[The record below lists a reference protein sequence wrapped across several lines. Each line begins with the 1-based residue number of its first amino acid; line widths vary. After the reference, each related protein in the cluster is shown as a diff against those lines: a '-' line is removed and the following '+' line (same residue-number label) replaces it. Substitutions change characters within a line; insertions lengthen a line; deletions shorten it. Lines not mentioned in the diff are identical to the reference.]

1 MKRLALILAVLYT
14 CAAFGLTLG
23 FTKAE
28 DGWALGRPFTVQ
40 GYKSGATYV
49 IADGDNSAKFIMT
62 DAGDV
67 WNVGFG
73 ALMLSNA
80 TAPVLKTTKTGTATN
95 AIAWP
100 DSVLHLTTA
109 NMDDGFGSG
118 IAFLATDSGVTGAV
132 LGGIGAVRDGV
143 DTEGKLVFY
152 AGTAGAEP
160 LGSIDHA
167 GTFDLT
173 GVSGEVTALNIWDTG
188 PGTALRIGTSSSW
201 LNRTVVGKNQIQFER
216 SDINSPAHLNC
227 LIEVPM
233 GTTEELYFWF
243 GSQGAPTYYWFPTYA
258 QLSAGVNIGTTG
270 SGADD
275 NELCAG
281 IADAGAYSLQ
291 GVTGYLSGDLTVQGG
306 DLIGTTGTL
315 NLFNGLSTTVNAFG
329 AATVLNEGS
338 STCVHTLGGSLANNG
353 TLRSGSVLTGTATGA
368 KAQYSKTETNTVHE
382 SGDPVTVRV
391 TVNNAGD
398 VTWSWGYRNTA
409 GSVVVITGAFSATF
423 TTVYTCPE
431 SLKSFWF
438 YPDNASDPNTNVV
451 MTINTGY
458 LNVVGAAT
466 IAGRLVTTPSA
477 DTAITA
483 AGGITAMNRFMIVH
497 GSGGAIDITANPQI
511 ADGIHGQ
518 ELYVIGYHEANTV
531 KLETGTGCL
540 GAGGTLGAGDVLH
553 YMYDAALDV
562 WIQLGPLQNN

>member
-23 FTKAE
+23 FTKALN
-28 DGWALGRPFTVQ
+28 GWALGRPFTVQ
-40 GYKSGATYV
+40 GYTSGATYV

-73 ALMLSNA
+73 AL
-80 TAPVLKTTKTGTATN
+80 T
-95 AIAWP
+95 
-100 DSVLHLTTA
+100 
-109 NMDDGFGSG
+109 
-118 IAFLATDSGVTGAV
+118 
-132 LGGIGAVRDGV
+132 
-143 DTEGKLVFY
+143 
-152 AGTAGAEP
+152 TAGAILPDVEDTRNIGAP
-160 LGSIDHA
+160 GNRFHWIYA
-167 GTFDLT
+167 EDLT
-173 GVSGEVTALNIWDTG
+173 LYNTTVSSALNLDG
-188 PGTALRIGTSSSW
+188 PDA
-201 LNRTVVGKNQIQFER
+201 TV
-216 SDINSPAHLNC
+216 
-227 LIEVPM
+227 
-233 GTTEELYFWF
+233 GTTTQNSIWEELYGNYWDAGASANKWVSMSLQTKVTSTTPNWNFTIWKD
-243 GSQGAPTYYWFPTYA
+243 SQEGEVIDLWKIDNAGAMSTLIGGA
-258 QLSAGVNIGTTG
+258 NIGSSA

-291 GVTGYLSGDLTVQGG
+291 GVTAYLSGDLTVQGG

-423 TTVYTCPE
+423 TTLYTCPE